1 LRRKIDM
8 RETKIEPLKPPT
20 PGNAKH
26 KSRQVHKK
34 NGYYPKNN
42 TGNSKSE

>member
-1 LRRKIDM
+1 M
-8 RETKIEPLKPPT
+8 REIKIEPQKPST

-26 KSRQVHKK
+26 ESRQVHKK
-34 NGYYPKNN
+34 NGYNPKNSTD

>member
-1 LRRKIDM
+1 M
-8 RETKIEPLKPPT
+8 RETKIEPLKSPT

-34 NGYYPKNN
+34 NGYNPKNSAD
-42 TGNSKSE
+42 TSNSKSE